1 MVSGRL
7 AVGAFNLSL
16 VRGCAH
22 YCKLNSPREP
32 RGLGVTA
39 AGGTVICP
47 PRAARVYV
55 RERGGEGRSL
65 SLSLGEKRSWNQMPV
80 ALDTGFMVGRAT
92 TTLRSL
98 QQVINLAS
106 RDRSV
111 ADDANRYLSL
121 PAAISLRLSFRA
133 FEESWPGV
141 GARRV
146 RAKCCEI

>member
-1 MVSGRL
+1 MVSRRL

-65 SLSLGEKRSWNQMPV
+65 SLSVKN
-80 ALDTGFMVGRAT
+80 GRGT
-92 TTLRSL
+92 RCPSPWIQDLW
-98 QQVINLAS
+98 LAVQRQRCDLYS
-106 RDRSV
+106 
-111 ADDANRYLSL
+111 
-121 PAAISLRLSFRA
+121 
-133 FEESWPGV
+133 
-141 GARRV
+141 
-146 RAKCCEI
+146 K